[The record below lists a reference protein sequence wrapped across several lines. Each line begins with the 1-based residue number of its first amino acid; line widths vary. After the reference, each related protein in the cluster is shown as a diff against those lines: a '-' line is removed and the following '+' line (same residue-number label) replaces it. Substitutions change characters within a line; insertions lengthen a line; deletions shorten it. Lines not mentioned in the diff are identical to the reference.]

1 MKQFDLD
8 SLLLF
13 CEFHLHMLQSGQYV
27 NGRLKTNT
35 RDARQTNDNDN
46 KNKKTR
52 IELKTLASSP
62 YNH

>member
-1 MKQFDLD
+1 
-8 SLLLF
+8 
-13 CEFHLHMLQSGQYV
+13 MLQSGQYV
-27 NGRLKTNT
+27 NRRLKTNT

-46 KNKKTR
+46 TNKKTR